1 MIKDEKTAS
10 IALMVTA
17 IIWGTGFI
25 GTEYAIQAGAEA
37 SLIIS
42 MRFGIAGMLLGM
54 INYRLIRHMDFA
66 TFKVGVIAGIILF
79 FGFYLQTVGQS
90 LSTVSNSSF
99 LTSTC
104 VVIVPFVV
112 WAISKKPPRPKY
124 FILGTTS
131 LCGAGILTL
140 NFSEGLHFQIG
151 DIFVLIAAACFAIHI
166 SYLGIFGKGKNPI
179 VMTFLQM
186 MVAGIFAFLFMMVF
200 DRKALDFEIVKKALP
215 STTYLALTS
224 SCLCYY
230 LQTIAQQYASPAKTG
245 LILCTEG
252 LFGCIFAI
260 ILGMDPLTWRI
271 VLGGAVIMCSVV
283 LAEMDMAIFH
293 RKKTEE

>member
-10 IALMVTA
+10 IALMITA

-42 MRFGIAGMLLGM
+42 MRFVIAGIVLGM
-54 INYRLIRHMDFA
+54 INFRLIRRMDLA
-66 TFKVGVIAGIILF
+66 TFKVGLVAGVILF
-79 FGFYLQTVGQS
+79 FGFYLQTAGQS

-104 VVIVPFVV
+104 VVIVPFIV
-112 WAISKKPPRPKY
+112 WAISKKPPHPKY
-124 FILGTTS
+124 FVLGTTA

-140 NFSEGLHFQIG
+140 NMSEGFQFQIG
-151 DIFVLIAAACFAIHI
+151 DVLVLIAAACFALHI
-166 SYLGIFGKGKNPI
+166 SYLGIYGIGKNPI

-186 MVAGIFAFLFMMVF
+186 MVAGVFAFFFMLIF
-200 DRKALDFEIVKKALP
+200 DRKAMDFEIVKKALP

-245 LILCTEG
+245 IILCTEG
-252 LFGCIFAI
+252 LFGCIFAVV
-260 ILGMDPLTWRI
+260 LGIDALTSKLI
-271 VLGGAVIMCSVV
+271 VGGAVIMCSVV
-283 LAEMDMAIFH
+283 LAELDLSIFH
-293 RKKTEE
+293 KKKIES

>member
-10 IALMVTA
+10 IALIITA

-42 MRFGIAGMLLGM
+42 MRFVIAGIVLSF
-54 INYRLIRHMDFA
+54 INYRLIRQMDLA
-66 TFKVGVIAGIILF
+66 TLKVGVGAGVILF

-90 LSTVSNSSF
+90 LSSVSNSSF

-112 WAISKKPPRPKY
+112 WAISKKPPHPKY
-124 FILGTTS
+124 FVLGTTA

-140 NFSEGLHFQIG
+140 NVSEGIQFQIG
-151 DIFVLIAAACFAIHI
+151 DMFVLVAAACFALHI
-166 SYLGIFGKGKNPI
+166 SYLGLFGKGKNPI
-179 VMTFLQM
+179 IMTFLQM
-186 MVAGIFAFLFMMVF
+186 IVAGIFAFLFMLIF
-200 DRKALDFEIVKKALP
+200 DRKAMDFEIAKKALP

-245 LILCTEG
+245 IILCTEG
-252 LFGCIFAI
+252 LFGCIFAV
-260 ILGMDPLTWRI
+260 ILGIDPLTWKL

-283 LAEMDMAIFH
+283 LAELDISIFQ
-293 RKKTEE
+293 KKKIQ